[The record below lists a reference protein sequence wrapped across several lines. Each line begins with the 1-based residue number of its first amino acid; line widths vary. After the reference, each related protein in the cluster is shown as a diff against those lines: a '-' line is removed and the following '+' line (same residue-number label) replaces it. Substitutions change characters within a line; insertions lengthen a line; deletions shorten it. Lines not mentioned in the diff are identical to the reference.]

1 MDEHLFRS
9 SLVEDQEAQSIPQSQ
24 RLDPV
29 MYTDKTIPE
38 FDEQDYTSEWR
49 DVFPTSVVRLGVRCD
64 KHSMFNSYEYR
75 CWLVNIMSCW
85 QG

>member
-9 SLVEDQEAQSIPQSQ
+9 SVVEDQETQSIPQSR

-29 MYTDKTIPE
+29 LCTDKTIPE

-49 DVFPTSVVRLGVRCD
+49 TPSVCVCVCVCVYVCVWERCD
-64 KHSMFNSYEYR
+64 KHRMFIN
-75 CWLVNIMSCW
+75 
-85 QG
+85 